1 MRALRLSNPNRE
13 TLMPNPRIPILS
25 LEDAAAAAEE
35 ARIPAQLAELNIFRA
50 LLRRPDTAKAIND
63 LLLSMLF
70 GGALDDRLRELV
82 IMRLGWATGSD
93 YEWTQHWSVAQ
104 DVFGCSPDELLAVR
118 DWESADGFGD
128 AERIVLQATDETL
141 ATGAA
146 SEETIARCRELLD
159 SDDAVIELITAIG
172 AWRAIS
178 QIARSLDIP
187 LEEGVESWP
196 PDGLVGPGDTVGS

>member
-1 MRALRLSNPNRE
+1 
-13 TLMPNPRIPILS
+13 MPTPRIPMLS
-25 LEDAAAAAEE
+25 LEEAAAAADDVQ
-35 ARIPAQLAELNIFRA
+35 IPAQLAELNIFRT
-50 LLRRPDTAKAIND
+50 LLRRPRTAKAIND

-93 YEWTQHWSVAQ
+93 YEWTQHWLIAQ
-104 DVFGCSPDELLAVR
+104 DVFGCSADELLAVR
-118 DWESADGFGD
+118 DWETADIFGD
-128 AERIVLQATDETL
+128 ADQAVLRATDETL

-146 SEETIARCRELLD
+146 SEETIALCRELLD
-159 SDDAVIELITAIG
+159 SDDAVLELVTAIS

-187 LEEGVESWP
+187 LEDGVESWP
-196 PDGLVGPGDTVGS
+196 PDRLAGPGDPRSA